1 MTKEDNTAIKGEQR
15 LSLEKL
21 RKWESLKYGMF
32 IHFGMST
39 FDECELPDGN
49 SPSTKYAPS
58 DLDVAQWIRV
68 AKEAGMKYA
77 VLTTKHVAGHCLWPS
92 EYTDYS
98 VKTSSDTTDVVGA
111 FVEECRK
118 QGLMP
123 GLYYCSWDNH
133 TRLGSVI
140 PIERYLPNSNGG
152 YRKWRTIE
160 GKQYYMPGEVCDP
173 IGKEWFYTDDDAP
186 RSDAELLGMYLVSTS
201 RGTNFLLDVGPDKT
215 GKIPKKYVDALMRL
229 KNNIDK
235 LGM

>member
-1 MTKEDNTAIKGEQR
+1 MTKEENTAIKGEQR

-98 VKTSSDTTDVVGA
+98 VKTSSNTTDVVGA

-123 GLYYCSWDNH
+123 GLYYCSLDNH
-133 TRLGSVI
+133 TRLGSVT
-140 PIERYLPNSNGG
+140 PSDIEDG
-152 YRKWRTIE
+152 YDSAYSE
-160 GKQYYMPGEVCDP
+160 GYDAGFDA
-173 IGKEWFYTDDDAP
+173 GKSQGDSQSYSAGYDE
-186 RSDAELLGMYLVSTS
+186 AENKYQWIIIISTQ
-201 RGTNFLLDVGPDKT
+201 P
-215 GKIPKKYVDALMRL
+215 LMRA
-229 KNNIDK
+229 
-235 LGM
+235 G